1 MRRLPGD
8 FHAKPKRESRQAPS
22 RTNRR
27 GWLRE
32 EKRSM
37 SVMFVYVT
45 TGDADEARRL
55 GRQVV
60 EEQLAAC
67 ANILPGVTSIFRWE
81 GKVDE
86 ASEALLILKT
96 TEARLEQLIQR
107 VKLLHSYE
115 LPCIEA
121 LPVVEGN
128 RDFLEWIVR
137 ETGGDPRQLLDPV

>member
-1 MRRLPGD
+1 
-8 FHAKPKRESRQAPS
+8 
-22 RTNRR
+22 
-27 GWLRE
+27 
-32 EKRSM
+32 M

-45 TGDADEARRL
+45 TGDADEAKRL

-107 VKLLHSYE
+107 VKTLHSYE

-137 ETGGDPRQLLDPV
+137 ETGGDPRRLLDPV

>member
-1 MRRLPGD
+1 
-8 FHAKPKRESRQAPS
+8 
-22 RTNRR
+22 
-27 GWLRE
+27 
-32 EKRSM
+32 M

-45 TGDADEARRL
+45 TGDAEEAKRL

-86 ASEALLILKT
+86 AAEALLILKT
-96 TEARLEQLIQR
+96 TEMKLDQLIAR
-107 VKLLHSYE
+107 VKTLHSYE

-137 ETGGDPRQLLDPV
+137 ETGGDPRQLLDPL

>member
-1 MRRLPGD
+1 
-8 FHAKPKRESRQAPS
+8 
-22 RTNRR
+22 
-27 GWLRE
+27 
-32 EKRSM
+32 M

-45 TGDADEARRL
+45 AGDVEEAKRI

-67 ANILPGVTSIFRWE
+67 ANILGGVTSIFRWE

-86 ASEALLILKT
+86 ASEAMLILKT
-96 TEARLEQLIQR
+96 TEQRLEPLIAR
-107 VKLLHSYE
+107 VKVLHSYE

-121 LPVVEGN
+121 LPVVDGN

-137 ETGGDPRQLLDPV
+137 ETGGDPRRLLDPL